1 MGPDLFRR
9 DIHKKTLTEGESEEK
24 LMGLLSTL
32 PVASGS
38 RFRDDYGATCFGKSA
53 IHFTFRRARKF
64 PVEQSAQIVTVGG
77 HHHAK

>member
-1 MGPDLFRR
+1 
-9 DIHKKTLTEGESEEK
+9 
-24 LMGLLSTL
+24 MGLLSTL
-32 PVASGS
+32 PVAAGN

>member
-1 MGPDLFRR
+1 
-9 DIHKKTLTEGESEEK
+9 
-24 LMGLLSTL
+24 MGLLSTL

-38 RFRDDYGATCFGKSA
+38 RFRDDYGAACFGKSA